1 MKEMQ
6 SVSKVIEELKTI
18 EYMYKKEQEE
28 ETGIRGEGKK
38 GHLD

>member
-1 MKEMQ
+1 MGVLEEKE
-6 SVSKVIEELKTI
+6 E
-18 EYMYKKEQEE
+18 KKEQEE